1 METERNAA
9 QESLDAVSRVQQ
21 SAVGDD
27 RPFAWL
33 TLVGAAFASAYV
45 GIWIAVTTLS
55 LSVGFTSAAMT
66 LLPTILLY
74 TGLVTGSRE
83 RFSVRTRT
91 SIRDVVVIIPAMI
104 AFLVFAL
111 LSLAGVTYPWWL
123 GIVVGGALFA
133 GLGGSAIVKLVSSP
147 RPASRSTPWRSEPLS
162 RPARTVT
169 ALVGVALGVV
179 VALAP
184 FPMAS
189 SIATVVILLLVIM
202 ATVTP
207 GSKLSLAS
215 TGFEWGAIHWVGF
228 GIAVAIVYATTLL
241 FPLTTLGSPLG
252 AILCGVVTAAALVIA
267 AFLPRAPR

>member
-21 SAVGDD
+21 NAAGDD

-33 TLVGAAFASAYV
+33 TIVGAAFASAYV

-66 LLPTILLY
+66 LLPTVLLY
-74 TGLVTGSRE
+74 TGLVSGSRE

-91 SIRDVVVIIPAMI
+91 SFRDVLIIIPAMI
-104 AFLVFAL
+104 AFAVFAV
-111 LSLAGVTYPWWL
+111 LSIAGVAYPWWL
-123 GIVVGGALFA
+123 GIVVGLALFA
-133 GLGGSAIVKLVSSP
+133 GLSGSAIAKLVSSP
-147 RPASRSTPWRSEPLS
+147 APATRSTPWRSEPLS
-162 RPARTVT
+162 RPARIVT
-169 ALVGVALGVV
+169 AGLGIALGTV

-184 FPMAS
+184 YSVAS
-189 SIATVVILLLVIM
+189 SIATVVILVLVIM

-207 GSKLSLAS
+207 GARFSLAS
-215 TGFEWGAIHWVGF
+215 TGVEWGAVHWIGF
-228 GIAVAIVYATTLL
+228 GAAVAILYSTTLL
-241 FPLTTLGSPLG
+241 FPLTALGSPIAAL
-252 AILCGVVTAAALVIA
+252 ICGVVVAAILVVT